1 MDYFPILEVDQKSRV
16 IKRQYNPESR
26 SFLDPATTS
35 FFNSLR
41 CDQQDYVV
49 LLDPQLFPETL
60 QRKLTGVSLKERK
73 QPEPVLDPRGNDR
86 DYVKSAL
93 NKRQKYTKKFRIIK
107 YEGEVNTCHP
117 KEASIFISNI
127 DKLIVERQL
136 QSYFDECGLIKYC
149 NIKRDPILNESL
161 SLARITYYDETEGVA
176 LNAAREAV
184 SRLNGRQFY
193 NNMPINVE
201 LDNDG
206 SKLRAAM
213 DMTTTKRPI
222 NLSPIKLPET
232 KILDFTLGI
241 TNHDDD
247 MEIDDAPSPP
257 ITTTFEAII
266 KPNNNA
272 NTTSIPLSIDNKADI
287 NYSIPSVNK
296 YPEKIINNFHEKPNL
311 IVEKNHSSS
320 AKPNWRHSDWKIPP
334 VPIQSWRGYDQYI
347 PEYNSERSRIN
358 NSSER
363 RRHESSSDKHQKRNK
378 SPRSRSHG
386 RSHHTSHKRDGSRKR
401 DHALPKNHER
411 DNKHTHKDKQ
421 KQQYTDDDKPEII
434 KRNDDFIFDSDFK
447 FTRDNGENEWSE
459 KFETEITWKSLPKF
473 KKRSDLNQ
481 KDTIKNKS
489 NKDKVLLKEPHN
501 KSIKDYVSN
510 ESSDDS
516 FFESEWVDRPYLNS
530 NDNISDTFNLDIIK
544 LYLDLKKNEQLDSNG
559 SPIEWSEH
567 EDEYYVRVGGKKY
580 KYKDYMPDDG
590 PHKTGCAR
598 TEGYYKIPPEEKRK
612 YVDYGMPGTSYAKDK
627 ESAPSSRASRAKRR
641 EIQLQMAEYQDL
653 AVDTDILQYNP
664 LKAREKELTIAKS
677 HIHDYGLFALE
688 RIKANEFVIQYTGEV
703 IRQAVADLR
712 ERKYKAEGID
722 SSYMFRVGDDTI
734 VDATKVG
741 NNARLINHSC
751 EPNCNAKILT
761 IKGKKK
767 IAIYAKQDIEF
778 GEEITYDYKFP
789 IDKDDKIPCHCG
801 AATSWDNEDIDH
813 WKIEPFKPEDNPHP
827 FTEESSFATLFPKY
841 RENYLKEV
849 WPHVTKALDKYGI
862 ACVLDLIEGS
872 MTVKTTRKTYDPFII
887 LKARDLIKL
896 LARSAV
902 KILDDNVV
910 CDIIKIGNIIRNKER
925 FIKRRQR
932 LIGPNGSTLKAIEL
946 LTQCYVLVQGNT
958 VSAMGS
964 YKGLKEVRR
973 IVVDCIKNIHP
984 IYHIKVLINDVV
996 VPIDNK
1002 K

>member
-287 NYSIPSVNK
+287 NYSIPSMMIKKKERLMKMKLRNNGNINKISNGKSSSDNHNINGNVNGNVLTSSNDHHHK
-296 YPEKIINNFHEKPNL
+296 ERSYNNNLFFEKD
-311 IVEKNHSSS
+311 SSS

-489 NKDKVLLKEPHN
+489 N
-501 KSIKDYVSN
+501 
-510 ESSDDS
+510 
-516 FFESEWVDRPYLNS
+516 
-530 NDNISDTFNLDIIK
+530 
-544 LYLDLKKNEQLDSNG
+544 
-559 SPIEWSEH
+559 
-567 EDEYYVRVGGKKY
+567 
-580 KYKDYMPDDG
+580 
-590 PHKTGCAR
+590 
-598 TEGYYKIPPEEKRK
+598 
-612 YVDYGMPGTSYAKDK
+612 
-627 ESAPSSRASRAKRR
+627 
-641 EIQLQMAEYQDL
+641 
-653 AVDTDILQYNP
+653 
-664 LKAREKELTIAKS
+664 
-677 HIHDYGLFALE
+677 
-688 RIKANEFVIQYTGEV
+688 
-703 IRQAVADLR
+703 
-712 ERKYKAEGID
+712 
-722 SSYMFRVGDDTI
+722 
-734 VDATKVG
+734 
-741 NNARLINHSC
+741 
-751 EPNCNAKILT
+751 
-761 IKGKKK
+761 
-767 IAIYAKQDIEF
+767 
-778 GEEITYDYKFP
+778 
-789 IDKDDKIPCHCG
+789 
-801 AATSWDNEDIDH
+801 
-813 WKIEPFKPEDNPHP
+813 
-827 FTEESSFATLFPKY
+827 
-841 RENYLKEV
+841 
-849 WPHVTKALDKYGI
+849 
-862 ACVLDLIEGS
+862 
-872 MTVKTTRKTYDPFII
+872 
-887 LKARDLIKL
+887 
-896 LARSAV
+896 
-902 KILDDNVV
+902 
-910 CDIIKIGNIIRNKER
+910 
-925 FIKRRQR
+925 
-932 LIGPNGSTLKAIEL
+932 
-946 LTQCYVLVQGNT
+946 
-958 VSAMGS
+958 
-964 YKGLKEVRR
+964 
-973 IVVDCIKNIHP
+973 
-984 IYHIKVLINDVV
+984 
-996 VPIDNK
+996 
-1002 K
+1002 